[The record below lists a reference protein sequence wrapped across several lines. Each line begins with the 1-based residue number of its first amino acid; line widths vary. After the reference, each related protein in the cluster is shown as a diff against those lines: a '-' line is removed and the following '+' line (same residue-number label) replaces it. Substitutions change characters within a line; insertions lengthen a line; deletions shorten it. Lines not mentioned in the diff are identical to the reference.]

1 MNTTGGIAGKGIQAD
16 DKAADVISKRMRP
29 DMYIGGLVRL
39 ELIAGLLVLAAVV
52 VISLS
57 IMTAGDQQV
66 ADNGEFYTIEAR
78 FDNIGDLIVGSRVA
92 ASGVTIGRV
101 SSVDYDNETYEAVVG
116 LSINRKYDR
125 FPLDT
130 AASILTAGFTGDPF
144 VELQPGADDVILQQ
158 DDVIDLTQSAMI
170 IEQVIGQ
177 FIYNQSQDDAFH
189 SGSTVDSPFQTPEF
203 GDSVSGDSVS
213 SEEAF
218 VIEPQETGE
227 NDE

>member
-1 MNTTGGIAGKGIQAD
+1 MNKTGGVAGRGGRAD
-16 DKAADVISKRMRP
+16 DAMPCRTSPDRP
-29 DMYIGGLVRL
+29 VTGLVRL

-66 ADNGEFYTIEAR
+66 ADNNEFYTIEAR
-78 FDNIGDLIVGSRVA
+78 FDNIGDLGVDSRVA

-144 VELQPGADDVILQQ
+144 VELQPGADDVMLKHGDI
-158 DDVIDLTQSAMI
+158 IDLTQSALI

-177 FIYNQSQDDAFH
+177 FIYNQSQDDTFRDDPYQ
-189 SGSTVDSPFQTPEF
+189 GGGFQAPDF
-203 GDSVSGDSVS
+203 GEVSGDD
-213 SEEAF
+213 AF
-218 VIEPQETGE
+218 VIEHQETGE

>member
-1 MNTTGGIAGKGIQAD
+1 MNRTGAAAGKGDRAYNKAD
-16 DKAADVISKRMRP
+16 DVISKRMSP
-29 DMYIGGLVRL
+29 DSYVAGLARL
-39 ELIAGLLVLAAVV
+39 ELIAVLLVLAAVV

-66 ADNGEFYTIEAR
+66 ADNADFYTIEAR

-92 ASGVTIGRV
+92 ASGVTIGSV

-144 VELQPGADDVILQQ
+144 VELQPGADDIILKQG
-158 DDVIDLTQSAMI
+158 DVIDLTQSAMI

-189 SGSTVDSPFQTPEF
+189 NGPSVDAPFQTPEF
-203 GDSVSGDSVS
+203 GDSISGD
-213 SEEAF
+213 EAF

-227 NDE
+227 IDE

>member
-1 MNTTGGIAGKGIQAD
+1 MNTTGGIAGKGIRAD
-16 DKAADVISKRMRP
+16 DKAADGISNRMRP
-29 DMYIGGLVRL
+29 DMYIGGQVRL

-57 IMTAGDQQV
+57 VMTAGDQQV

-158 DDVIDLTQSAMI
+158 GDVIDLTQSAMI

-189 SGSTVDSPFQTPEF
+189 NGSTVDSPFQTPEF
-203 GDSVSGDSVS
+203 GDSVS

-227 NDE
+227 KDE

>member
-1 MNTTGGIAGKGIQAD
+1 MNRTGGVAGRGSTAD
-16 DKAADVISKRMRP
+16 AVCCHTSP
-29 DMYIGGLVRL
+29 DRFVSGLVRL

-57 IMTAGDQQV
+57 IMTAGDQSV
-66 ADNGEFYTIEAR
+66 ADNAEFYTIEAR
-78 FDNIGDLIVGSRVA
+78 FDNIGDLGVDSRVA

-130 AASILTAGFTGDPF
+130 AASILTAGFTGDQF
-144 VELQPGADDVILQQ
+144 VELQPGADDVMLKQGDI
-158 DDVIDLTQSAMI
+158 IDLTQSSLI
-170 IEQVIGQ
+170 LEQVIGQ
-177 FIYNQSQDDAFH
+177 FIYNQSQDDTFRDDPYQ
-189 SGSTVDSPFQTPEF
+189 SDPFQAPDF
-203 GDSVSGDSVS
+203 GEQVSGDD
-213 SEEAF
+213 AF
-218 VIEPQETGE
+218 VTEHQETGE

>member
-1 MNTTGGIAGKGIQAD
+1 MNTAGGDAGTGIQAD
-16 DKAADVISKRMRP
+16 DKADDDISYRASP
-29 DMYIGGLVRL
+29 DRFVSGLVRL
-39 ELIAGLLVLAAVV
+39 ELIAGLLVVAAVV

-57 IMTAGDQQV
+57 ILTAGDQQV
-66 ADNGEFYTIEAR
+66 TDNAEFYTIEAR
-78 FDNIGDLIVGSRVA
+78 FDNIGDLMVDSRVA

-158 DDVIDLTQSAMI
+158 GDIIYLTQSAMI
-170 IEQVIGQ
+170 LEQVIGQ
-177 FIYNQSQDDAFH
+177 FIYNQSQDDAFNH
-189 SGSTVDSPFQTPEF
+189 GPFVDDPFQAPELA
-203 GDSVSGDSVS
+203 DPVSGD
-213 SEEAF
+213 EAF
-218 VIEPQETGE
+218 LIEPQETGE
-227 NDE
+227 KDE